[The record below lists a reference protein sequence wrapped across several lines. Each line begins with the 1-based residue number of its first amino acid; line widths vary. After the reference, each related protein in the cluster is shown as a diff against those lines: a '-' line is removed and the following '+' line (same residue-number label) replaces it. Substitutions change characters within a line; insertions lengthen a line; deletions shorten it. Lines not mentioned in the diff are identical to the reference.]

1 MKERGEKLRVF
12 RMNYKRRGREWREII
27 LVKKCEIIQ
36 FILNLIKYVCRFY
49 IFTTHPITVHSFTP
63 EYKLFICCLN

>member
-36 FILNLIKYVCRFY
+36 FILNLIKYVVD
-49 IFTTHPITVHSFTP
+49 FTFLLRILLQYTLLRLNIS
-63 EYKLFICCLN
+63 CLYVV